1 MNYLVTNNIIICSFL
16 NSLAPYFKK
25 NIIVKIGY
33 LDYNLVNSWVI
44 CILHTYSS
52 NNLHLQL
59 NNLQTINFKDIIILI
74 GLAQIQIY
82 TSSKYNSLITKIN
95 VSELLFYIR
104 FFESVW
110 NFIFSILLENNYN
123 RNKLFVLIINDIS
136 LVKKLISVFL

>member
-16 NSLAPYFKK
+16 NTLAPYLKK

-52 NNLHLQL
+52 NNLNLQL
-59 NNLQTINFKDIIILI
+59 HNLQTINFKDIIILI

-104 FFESVW
+104 FFESLW

-123 RNKLFVLIINDIS
+123 RNKLFGLIIITS
-136 LVKKLISVFL
+136 GLVVYNK

>member
-16 NSLAPYFKK
+16 NTLAPYFKK

-33 LDYNLVNSWVI
+33 LDYNLINSWVI

-59 NNLQTINFKDIIILI
+59 HNLQTVNFKDIIILI

-104 FFESVW
+104 FFESLW

-123 RNKLFVLIINDIS
+123 KNKLFGLIIITS
-136 LVKKLISVFL
+136 GLVVYNK